1 MSPTAI
7 FTPEIPSEA
16 EAVLA
21 KETKEILARR
31 IEKNSSLGLRAMN
44 FASEP
49 TIKFPASAARLLV
62 QILVK

>member
-7 FTPEIPSEA
+7 LTPEIPSEA

-44 FASEP
+44 FASPSGP
-49 TIKFPASAARLLV
+49 TR
-62 QILVK
+62 